1 MNASSFLNYSLLFIS
16 LSLSC
21 FVALNSLDN
30 HLFLDPPNAYGQ
42 FLSPYDDKSPAFLD
56 SYWTDNP
63 SAHPSSSDLTNPV
76 RIEVGPGDGPSKLA
90 VILVNTGRSDITG
103 LKGFL
108 GLPPEFR
115 SIKGENNVTH
125 EDTSVASYNAVVKP
139 GETFPLFFTV
149 NVLKNA
155 TVGSYVSNLNLLYSK
170 VQETGQISS
179 AMDIPFRVTG
189 KVILDTASITQNL
202 TTGFPNKITIAI
214 KNKGSADASGAVASI
229 TNLSG
234 GALTNMD
241 SANSGEENAGVTNN
255 NGNNPKSNDTQSEN
269 KSNSSAKLEPS
280 NKQGSNDTGN
290 GNPDLATL
298 QATTFDLGTIHA
310 NSLATINPIIYVDY
324 GAGGTIQT
332 VNLQITYNDAYGN
345 RKSQDASIGLIVSPN
360 APESILSVLPKKPTS
375 ETDEDGDD
383 KNIVE
388 ANNDND
394 NKSIII
400 KSGKIENIRFAVHNN
415 GNEALKDAVVS
426 LSSPSDSVKILGSSR
441 WTFPLFPPNADREL
455 SVLVFASEDM
465 INKPVTF
472 TLDADY
478 VLGGKTR
485 TDSINLGAYIEG
497 QVRVTTYDV
506 SVNEIGGVPN
516 LGGNLLN
523 EGNTMAFFT
532 RVQIVNPN
540 LSDDVPKYSSERM
553 LSSPSPPL
561 EKQVSSQAQMGKSK
575 WQLISNVPPSQYLGD
590 LTENSPLPFSI
601 PINIT
606 KNTPGGAYPVSI
618 KVSYQDNLRNA
629 HELILNQTVN
639 YEPAVKDSVNK
650 NQSIFGIDK
659 MVILPVASLAIA
671 LIVILVF
678 LLRRRRRR
686 SRRRK
691 DGLFQDAGNSTT
703 GKEDIS
709 LLDDGD
715 GVDSAQ

>member
-1 MNASSFLNYSLLFIS
+1 
-16 LSLSC
+16 
-21 FVALNSLDN
+21 
-30 HLFLDPPNAYGQ
+30 
-42 FLSPYDDKSPAFLD
+42 
-56 SYWTDNP
+56 
-63 SAHPSSSDLTNPV
+63 
-76 RIEVGPGDGPSKLA
+76 
-90 VILVNTGRSDITG
+90 
-103 LKGFL
+103 
-108 GLPPEFR
+108 
-115 SIKGENNVTH
+115 
-125 EDTSVASYNAVVKP
+125 
-139 GETFPLFFTV
+139 
-149 NVLKNA
+149 
-155 TVGSYVSNLNLLYSK
+155 
-170 VQETGQISS
+170 
-179 AMDIPFRVTG
+179 
-189 KVILDTASITQNL
+189 
-202 TTGFPNKITIAI
+202 
-214 KNKGSADASGAVASI
+214 
-229 TNLSG
+229 
-234 GALTNMD
+234 
-241 SANSGEENAGVTNN
+241 
-255 NGNNPKSNDTQSEN
+255 
-269 KSNSSAKLEPS
+269 
-280 NKQGSNDTGN
+280 
-290 GNPDLATL
+290 LATL
-298 QATTFDLGTIHA
+298 QATTFDLGTIRA

-345 RKSQDASIGLIVSPN
+345 RKTQDASIGLIVSPN
-360 APESILSVLPKKPTS
+360 APESHLSVLPKKPIS
-375 ETDEDGDD
+375 EADEGGND
-383 KNIVE
+383 KSIIE
-388 ANNDND
+388 ANNDNE

-497 QVRVTTYDV
+497 QVRVTIYDV
-506 SVNEIGGVPN
+506 SVNEIGGVLN
-516 LGGNLLN
+516 LGGSLLN

-540 LSDDVPKYSSERM
+540 LSGDVPKYPSEKM
-553 LSSPSPPL
+553 LSSPPSPL
-561 EKQVSSQAQMGKSK
+561 EKQVSSQAKMGKSK
-575 WQLISNVPPSQYLGD
+575 GHLISSVPPSQYLGD

-639 YEPAVKDSVNK
+639 YEPFVLDSANK

-659 MVILPVASLAIA
+659 MVILTVASLAIA
-671 LIVILVF
+671 LIAILLF
-678 LLRRRRRR
+678 LLRMRR

-691 DGLFQDAGNSTT
+691 DGLSQDAGNSTT

-709 LLDDGD
+709 LLDDDD
-715 GVDSAQ
+715 GVDSTP

>member
-1 MNASSFLNYSLLFIS
+1 MNAASFLNYSLLFIS
-16 LSLSC
+16 VSLSC
-21 FVALNSLDN
+21 FVVLNSFN
-30 HLFLDPPNAYGQ
+30 NYLFVYPPNTYGQ
-42 FLSPYDDKSPAFLD
+42 FLSPSDDKSPAFLD

-63 SAHPSSSDLTNPV
+63 SANPSSNDLTNPV

-108 GLPPEFR
+108 DLPPEFR
-115 SIKGENNVTH
+115 SIKGENNVTS
-125 EDTSVASYNAVVKP
+125 ENTSVASYNAVVKP

-179 AMDIPFRVTG
+179 TMDIPFRVTG
-189 KVILDTASITQNL
+189 KVILDTTSLTQNL

-234 GALTNMD
+234 GAITNMD
-241 SANSGEENAGVTNN
+241 SINSVEKNTGVTNKNDN
-255 NGNNPKSNDTQSEN
+255 NSKPNGMELEN
-269 KSNSSAKLEPS
+269 KSNSNTKLDSS
-280 NKQGSNDTGN
+280 NKQGLNDTGN
-290 GNPDLATL
+290 ENPDLATL
-298 QATTFDLGTIHA
+298 QATTFDLGTINA
-310 NSLATINPIIYVDY
+310 NGLTTINPMIYVDY

-360 APESILSVLPKKPTS
+360 APESILSVLPKKPISDTN
-375 ETDEDGDD
+375 EDGGD
-383 KNIVE
+383 KNIIE
-388 ANNDND
+388 ANNDD
-394 NKSIII
+394 ENKSIII
-400 KSGKIENIRFAVHNN
+400 KSGKIENIRFVVHNN
-415 GNEALKDAVVS
+415 GNEALKDAVIS
-426 LSSPSDSVKILGSSR
+426 LSSPSDSVEILGSSR
-441 WTFPLFPPNADREL
+441 WTFPLFHPNADREL

-497 QVRVTTYDV
+497 QVRITSYDV

-540 LSDDVPKYSSERM
+540 LSDDVSKSPSDKV
-553 LSSPSPPL
+553 LSSTSSSL
-561 EKQVSSQAQMGKSK
+561 EKQFSSQSQMDKSTVH
-575 WQLISNVPPSQYLGD
+575 LISNVPPSQYLGD

-606 KNTPGGAYPVSI
+606 KNTPKGAYPVSI

-639 YEPAVKDSVNK
+639 YEPTVQDSVNK

-659 MVILPVASLAIA
+659 MVILSVASLAIV
-671 LIVILVF
+671 LVVILIF

-686 SRRRK
+686 KERLS
-691 DGLFQDAGNSTT
+691 QDAGNSTT
-703 GKEDIS
+703 DKEDIS
-709 LLDDGD
+709 LLDDD
-715 GVDSAQ
+715 GVDSTQ

>member
-1 MNASSFLNYSLLFIS
+1 MNAASFLNYSLLFIS
-16 LSLSC
+16 ISLSC
-21 FVALNSLDN
+21 FAVLNSFN
-30 HLFLDPPNAYGQ
+30 NYLFSYPPNAYGQ
-42 FLSPYDDKSPAFLD
+42 FLSSSDDKSPAFLD

-63 SAHPSSSDLTNPV
+63 SANPSSTDLTNPI

-108 GLPPEFR
+108 DLPPEFR
-115 SIKGENNVTH
+115 SIKGENNVTS
-125 EDTSVASYNAVVKP
+125 ENTSVASYNAVVKP

-155 TVGSYVSNLNLLYSK
+155 TVGSYLSNLNLLYSK

-179 AMDIPFRVTG
+179 TMDIPFRVTG
-189 KVILDTASITQNL
+189 KVILDTTSLTQNL

-214 KNKGSADASGAVASI
+214 KNKGSADASGAIASI

-234 GALTNMD
+234 GAITNID
-241 SANSGEENAGVTNN
+241 SINSGGDENAVINN
-255 NGNNPKSNDTQSEN
+255 KNGNNSISNDTQLEN
-269 KSNSSAKLEPS
+269 KNNPAKLEPS
-280 NKQGSNDTGN
+280 NKQGLNDTSN
-290 GNPDLATL
+290 GNPDLTTL
-298 QATTFDLGTIHA
+298 QATTFDMGTIRA
-310 NSLATINPIIYVDY
+310 NSLTTINPMIYVDY
-324 GAGGTIQT
+324 SAGGTIQT

-360 APESILSVLPKKPTS
+360 APESILSVLPKKPFS
-375 ETDEDGDD
+375 ETNEDGDD
-383 KNIVE
+383 ENIID
-388 ANNDND
+388 ANNDNE

-400 KSGKIENIRFAVHNN
+400 QSGKIENIRFAVHNN
-415 GNEALKDAVVS
+415 GNETLKDAVIS

-441 WTFPLFPPNADREL
+441 WTFPLFLSNEDKEL

-478 VLGGKTR
+478 VLGGKAR

-497 QVRVTTYDV
+497 QVRVTSYDI

-540 LSDDVPKYSSERM
+540 LPDGMPEYPSGEIP
-553 LSSPSPPL
+553 SSPSPSL
-561 EKQVSSQAQMGKSK
+561 EKQVSSQSQIDKSK
-575 WQLISNVPPSQYLGD
+575 RQLISNIPPSQYLGD

-606 KNTPGGAYPVSI
+606 KNMPEGAYPVSI
-618 KVSYQDNLRNA
+618 KVSYKDNLRNA

-639 YEPAVKDSVNK
+639 YKPTVEDSVNE

-659 MVILPVASLAIA
+659 MVILFVASLTIA
-671 LIVILVF
+671 LMVVLMF
-678 LLRRRRRR
+678 LLRKRGKRRRN
-686 SRRRK
+686 K
-691 DGLFQDAGNSTT
+691 DRLPQDAGGSSTT
-703 GKEDIS
+703 GTEGIS
-709 LLDDGD
+709 LLDDD
-715 GVDSAQ
+715 GSESI